1 MMQSIKKN
9 ILTKNIFLTFGLLIV
24 FTEIA
29 YIFYILT
36 NTSTN
41 IAIVYI
47 LYVLLVAR
55 LTTGYAWGIIASIFG
70 VIGVNYLFTYPFM
83 QLNFSLTGY
92 PVTFLCM
99 LTISVITSALT
110 THVKEQTRIALMR
123 EEALHKLNDVNKE
136 LICSESI
143 EQIIE
148 LTLSSVMN
156 FAHTSVA
163 FYKEDPLDNT
173 EPIVKLLDEHCPNIF
188 NSPSERA
195 AAHICY
201 VGEKCLPPYTDGM
214 NAKGLYLSI
223 ASHNIIWGVLGLYS
237 PTLPKIDSDTLSF
250 LNLMITQVALALE
263 SRTLANNHEAL
274 AIETEKEKTRANLL
288 RAISHDLR
296 TPLTGMIGASAAYL
310 ENSSKL
316 TSSEMQQLVF
326 HIHEDANWL
335 LHMVENL
342 LSITRIEQQTA
353 KVTKNLEAIE
363 EVIAEALSRIK
374 KRYKK
379 ASIQASIPSEFIMV
393 PMDATLIE
401 QVIINLVENAIKYSH
416 TNDPILL
423 NMINK
428 NDFIEIEVIDNG
440 IGIDPDKLESIFDA
454 SAINNH
460 TRSDASKGMGVGL
473 SICKTIIKAHGGT
486 ITATNLEKGVK
497 FAFTLPLKGDE
508 MNE

>member
-1 MMQSIKKN
+1 MQLTKKN
-9 ILTKNIFLTFGLLIV
+9 ILLRNIFLTFGLLIV
-24 FTEIA
+24 FTGIA
-29 YIFYILT
+29 YLFYILT

-55 LTTGYAWGIIASIFG
+55 LTTGYTWGIIASIFG

-83 QLNFSLTGY
+83 QLNFTLTGY

-99 LTISVITSALT
+99 LTVSVITSALT
-110 THVKEQTRIALMR
+110 THVKEQTRIALTR
-123 EEALHKLNDVNKE
+123 EEALHKLNDVNKQ

-148 LTLSSVMN
+148 LTLESLTN

-188 NSPSERA
+188 DSPAERA

-201 VGEKCLPPYTDGM
+201 VDEKSLLPNTDVM

-237 PTLPKIDSDTLSF
+237 PTLSKIDSDTLSF

-263 SRTLANNHEAL
+263 SQTLTNNHEAL

-310 ENSSKL
+310 ENASTL
-316 TSSEMQQLVF
+316 TPSEMQQLVT

-342 LSITRIEQQTA
+342 LSITRIQQETA
-353 KVTKNLEAIE
+353 KVTKNLEPIE
-363 EVIAEALSRIK
+363 EVIAEALSRIT
-374 KRYKK
+374 KRYTK
-379 ASIQASIPSEFIMV
+379 ASIQASIPNEFIMV

-401 QVIINLVENAIKYSH
+401 QVIINLIENAIKYSH
-416 TNDPILL
+416 ADEPILL
-423 NMINK
+423 NMVK
-428 NDFIEIEVIDNG
+428 KDAFIEVQVIDNG
-440 IGIDPDKLESIFDA
+440 IGIDPDKLESIFDG

-460 TRSDASKGMGVGL
+460 TSSDSSKGIGIGL

-508 MNE
+508 NND